1 MSNSGA
7 SNGEIVAEA
16 SERVLKQIAELYE
29 KGLGG
34 ATPGSLGLKAI
45 ADHPLVN
52 LSKQIRKPRKK
63 IRCDNHLMRQLYPY
77 VASKLI
83 IATYAAVS

>member
-1 MSNSGA
+1 MSSGMSSSGV

-16 SERVLKQIAELYE
+16 SERVLKQIVELYE
-29 KGLGG
+29 SGLGG
-34 ATPGSLGLKAI
+34 STPGSLGLKAI

-63 IRCDNHLMRQLYPY
+63 IRCE
-77 VASKLI
+77 
-83 IATYAAVS
+83 TYFKS